1 MKHTRLVI
9 FLLLF
14 SFLSLSAEFS
24 MAQMVATDQ
33 PFDNGAGNTGNAEIP
48 VEEDNDPGCDPDLPQ
63 DQYPC
68 PIDGGVVF
76 LIAAGIGLAGK
87 RAYNQKKDNKSFSH

>member
-9 FLLLF
+9 FLLLL
-14 SFLSLSAEFS
+14 SFFCLGTQLS

-33 PFDNGAGNTGNAEIP
+33 PFDNGAGNTANAEIP
-48 VEEDNDPGCDPDLPQ
+48 VEEDNNPGCDPDLPQ

-68 PIDGGVVF
+68 PIDGGLSL
-76 LIAAGIGLAGK
+76 LITAGIGLAGR
-87 RAYNQKKDNKSFSH
+87 RAYLLKRVS